1 MHFGKMYLLHI
12 TYHQLVLVIFVTII
26 KMSQRILI
34 KHTIILFTNYQQCII
49 TGSN

>member
-12 TYHQLVLVIFVTII
+12 TYHQHVVVIFVTII

-34 KHTIILFTNYQQCII
+34 KHTIILIYQVP
-49 TGSN
+49 TVYYKRE

>member
-12 TYHQLVLVIFVTII
+12 NYHQHVLVIFVTII

-34 KHTIILFTNYQQCII
+34 KHTVILICQLATMYYNRE
-49 TGSN
+49 